1 MAAPTFF
8 GVGTNPADNGSLTEP
23 QTGATI
29 TPPASMLAGDLVI
42 LRLYNENGSVNDGL
56 AINNTGGQSWN
67 SDVID
72 GSFSFAGSAAGHRI
86 YWCTFNGAWTG
97 GDPTWDAPAKAGT
110 RGAGAQILVF
120 RPDSTSKVWAV
131 DTAPTWAT
139 FAAPSSPFTVSITGR
154 TPVNSDTVTLA
165 GWCSD
170 DDNTW
175 GTLSGTGWSKT
186 SLAAQYRN
194 QGGSD
199 LSTTYAYNLKGA
211 PSATNN
217 VSQNQATL
225 GGDAGSTFIVTFYAA
240 AVKTNLLQFCISP
253 QPTR

>member
-8 GVGTNPADNGSLTEP
+8 GVATNPADAGSLTEP

-42 LRLYNENGSVNDGL
+42 LRLYNENGTVGDGL
-56 AINNTGGQSWN
+56 AINNTGGQTWISD
-67 SDVID
+67 DVIYAF
-72 GSFSFAGSAAGHRI
+72 GGTAAGHKL
-86 YWCTFNGAWTG
+86 YWCTFNGTWTG
-97 GDPTWDAPAKAGT
+97 GNPTFDLPAKAGT
-110 RGAGAQILVF
+110 RGGGAQMLVF
-120 RPDSTSKVWAV
+120 RPDSTSKRWFL
-131 DTAPTWAT
+131 DTAPSWAAFT
-139 FAAPSSPFTVSITGR
+139 APSTPFTVTITGI
-154 TPVNSDTVTLA
+154 TPVNNDTVTLA

-175 GTLSGTGWSKT
+175 DTLSGTGWSKA
-186 SLAAQYRN
+186 SLGAQYAN
-194 QGGSD
+194 TGGSD

-225 GGDAGSTFIVTFYAA
+225 GGDAGSTFIVSWYAA
-240 AVKTNLLQFCISP
+240 APKARRLLTVGHPFIV
-253 QPTR
+253 